1 MAERDHQAG
10 EFGEMNPSKTVTV
23 VHPASRVRI
32 ALRGTL
38 EHHGW
43 AVATDH
49 SCADLLMGDSGVRPD
64 LILLDRSLL
73 ADDGSDM
80 LSLLRQ
86 KWEDTEIVFLPAAI
100 TNDDQIPGY
109 LPQLL
114 GIVDRLLK
122 MRTTREILA
131 I

>member
-1 MAERDHQAG
+1 MST
-10 EFGEMNPSKTVTV
+10 SKTVTV

-38 EHHGW
+38 ERHGC

-73 ADDGSDM
+73 ADEGSEM
-80 LSLLRQ
+80 LSHLRQ

-100 TNDDQIPGY
+100 TNDDETPTY

>member
-1 MAERDHQAG
+1 
-10 EFGEMNPSKTVTV
+10 MNTAKTVTV

-32 ALRGTL
+32 ALRKTL
-38 EHHGW
+38 EVHGW

-73 ADDGSDM
+73 VDKGSDL
-80 LSLLRQ
+80 LSRLRQ
-86 KWEDTEIVFLPAAI
+86 RWEDTEVVFLPAAV
-100 TNDDQIPGY
+100 TNGDEIPPY

>member
-1 MAERDHQAG
+1 
-10 EFGEMNPSKTVTV
+10 MNTAKTVTV
-23 VHPASRVRI
+23 VHPDTRVRI

-38 EHHGW
+38 ENHGW

-49 SCADLLMGDSGVRPD
+49 SCADLLIGDSAVRPD

-86 KWEDTEIVFLPAAI
+86 RWEDTEVVFLPAAI
-100 TNDDQIPGY
+100 TSDGEISNY
-109 LPQLL
+109 LAPLL
-114 GIVDRLLK
+114 GVVDRLLK